1 MAINAAASPRDLQPT
16 PISQNPRLVHQTDQ
30 AGDTPLHYALREHT
44 FAYIDLL
51 LQNGAD
57 PLQAD
62 SEGKTALH
70 RLAEKLSTDQK
81 ASALFKHFLE
91 TGVDINTR
99 DKEGNTPLLR
109 YMRHGFMVP
118 LPPFEFFRPWEAPS
132 EGFSE
137 RAFEVFQEAGAD
149 FFTCNDYGISSLH
162 LLAST
167 DFVRQYASRDT
178 AISEI
183 VQRFKFLMD
192 LGLDPM
198 AEDAQQRTS
207 LDVAAACGNEHV
219 LKLFKR
225 EPVE

>member
-1 MAINAAASPRDLQPT
+1 
-16 PISQNPRLVHQTDQ
+16 
-30 AGDTPLHYALREHT
+30 
-44 FAYIDLL
+44 
-51 LQNGAD
+51 
-57 PLQAD
+57 
-62 SEGKTALH
+62 
-70 RLAEKLSTDQK
+70 
-81 ASALFKHFLE
+81 
-91 TGVDINTR
+91 
-99 DKEGNTPLLR
+99 
-109 YMRHGFMVP
+109 MVP

-149 FFTCNDYGISSLH
+149 FLTCDDYGISSLH

-167 DFVRQYASRDT
+167 DVARQYASREA
-178 AISEI
+178 AISEV

-207 LDVAAACGNEHV
+207 LDVAAACGSEHV